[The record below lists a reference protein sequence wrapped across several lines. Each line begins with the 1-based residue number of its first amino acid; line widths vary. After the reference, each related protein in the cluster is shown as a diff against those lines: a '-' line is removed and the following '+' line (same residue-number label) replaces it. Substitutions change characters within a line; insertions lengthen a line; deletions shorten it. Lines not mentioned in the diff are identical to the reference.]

1 MEQGRDSEYRGD
13 FNLLLYFLVVVMSN
27 SNAILLHVLAILAK
41 HTWIPKLTFAQN
53 RGKESERV

>member
-27 SNAILLHVLAILAK
+27 SNAILVHVLAILAK
-41 HTWIPKLTFAQN
+41 HTWILTFAQN